1 MKNRIE
7 DYGLSYS
14 FSGIYRGVVEDNND
28 PEKKMRCRIRVF
40 GLHTAKYDKT
50 DGEGIPVDEL
60 IWAEPAVPITGGGA
74 SGFGTFGVPLQ
85 GTQVFLFF
93 EGGNFLQPRFFAWSP
108 TTTITPTAATVA
120 AAKGAEESRKASI
133 DNIKQNWDS
142 APTDIPASCRPEVAG
157 AVARKFETSCRQPG
171 FVSSGKGDKGGPSYG
186 VYQFAS
192 TTGGVEEF
200 YRNGM
205 TAEDRKYFDGIN
217 PRDWTNANGKCA
229 QAWKKWCAENE
240 DAAFNAQQNYMMSKY
255 YPQAASA
262 FKAQTGI
269 DPSSNRALQEAVIST
284 SIQHGP
290 SGASRIFSS
299 SLNSSMNNE
308 EMITA
313 IYKNRSNVE
322 STFKSS
328 PSLWGGLRQRLG
340 CDEPKLVLSMLGDES
355 VPKSSEEAASKLAP
369 TVSESQTQILKD
381 NITEKLENPKPSTE
395 GFTDK
400 DGVHPQPNRND
411 QPAVHRVVR
420 GETGDT
426 ATCWRNKNLEKKIPN
441 VKGKTWNENEAQA
454 APEYPHNIVI
464 AGKNGVMVEMDSTKG
479 AEGYRVSHPSNSYQE
494 FGANGNILSRAN
506 NDRIEISKVNKN
518 TLIGGNN
525 VQTTMGSSNEK
536 INGDHVKEVMNEN
549 YKIFN
554 KCEHYIGNTKMLTIG
569 RDYKINILGKM
580 DTKIL
585 GNNVIMCSSDKLE
598 AYAGNIITTASSIS
612 TIAGSVRINAG
623 MIYLN

>member
-1 MKNRIE
+1 MKNRID
-7 DYGLSYS
+7 DYNLSYN
-14 FSGIYRGVVEDNND
+14 FNGIYRGVVEDNND
-28 PEKKMRCRIRVF
+28 PEKRMRCRIRIF
-40 GLHTAKYDKT
+40 GLQTSKYEKL

-108 TTTITPTAATVA
+108 TTTITPPAATIA
-120 AAKGAEESRKASI
+120 AAQGAQQNRQASI
-133 DNIKQNWDS
+133 DNIKQNWDD
-142 APTDIPASCRPEVAG
+142 APSSIPASCRPEVAG

-186 VYQFAS
+186 VYQYAS

-200 YRNGM
+200 YRYGM
-205 TAEDRKYFDGIN
+205 SAEDRKYFDGIN

-229 QAWKKWCAENE
+229 TAWKKWCSENE
-240 DAAFNAQQNYMMSKY
+240 DKAFNAQQNYMMSKY

-299 SLNSSMNNE
+299 SLDSSMNNE
-308 EMITA
+308 EMVTA

-328 PSLWGGLRQRLG
+328 PGMWGGLRQRLG
-340 CDEPKLVLSMLGDES
+340 CDEPKIVLTMLGNNS
-355 VPKSSEEAASKLAP
+355 VPKNAEEASNKLSQN
-369 TVSESQTQILKD
+369 VSESQSQILND
-381 NITEKLENPKPSTE
+381 NLLDKFENPKPSTE

-400 DGVHPQPNRND
+400 DGVNPQPNRNNE
-411 QPAVHRVVR
+411 PAVHRVVR

-426 ATCWRNKNLEKKIPN
+426 STCWRNKNLETKIPN
-441 VKGKTWNENEAQA
+441 VKGKNWEEPEAQS
-454 APEYPHNIVI
+454 APEYPHNIVT
-464 AGKNGVMVEMDSTKG
+464 AGKGGVMTEIDNTKG
-479 AEGYRVSHPSNSYQE
+479 AEGYRISHPSNSYQE

-518 TLIGGNN
+518 TLVGGNEI
-525 VQTTMGSSNEK
+525 QTTMGSSNEK
-536 INGDHVKEVMNEN
+536 ISGDHVKEVENEN
-549 YKIFN
+549 YKIFS
-554 KCEHYIGNTKMLTIG
+554 KCEYFIGDDKILTIG
-569 RDYKINILGKM
+569 KDYKINISGKLE
-580 DTKIL
+580 TKIT
-585 GNNVIMCSSDKLE
+585 GQNIISCNSDKNE
-598 AYAGNIITTASSIS
+598 TYAGNINTKASNITIN
-612 TIAGSVRINAG
+612 GSNFRVTAG